1 MPEQSHQ
8 SKQLVDDSGLDSL
21 DLSPEELIW
30 LSTDTSADH
39 LQETSQWEQMYAAT
53 TSSGTLKRKQQD
65 SVPVTPFQ
73 QMPESN
79 LRARCM
85 DNDPSSLIEEASGR
99 SSPPCKKRLGS
110 ADMNSETS
118 SSGSSRPVGSIGQL
132 RTQTSIASKLNCT
145 DHQSR
150 SQDASEGIRF
160 PALIGEMTA
169 IGIAMCRGTGIIRT
183 GDRVLLS
190 RTSPTVQHGKS
201 THARHYASNLHAKDN
216 TIVRIYRKDGKEVGK
231 LSSEYALFV
240 KTLLDQELCQFE
252 GTIVYT
258 KDCIS
263 MLDEIILT
271 LHVSLVREAFQ
282 VTDPHRMGVAD
293 TESADAIARVRSR
306 KLALAS
312 IIQRVGIDLGVSTN
326 SIQETSQP
334 HGSNANLTDNAQVS
348 GSDLAMV
355 YKRASLLENVVGSM
369 QPSPGMLVE
378 LHDYQAT
385 ALAFMY
391 AKENRAEMDL
401 TGISPLWTTLS
412 TTDGNKFYYNKYSGE
427 LSLQAPKELHCSGGI
442 LADEMGLGKTIEM
455 LALIHSSRQKLD
467 AVSKKLGEKR
477 SSHATLVVCPV
488 NILSQW
494 RDEVRRVFAP
504 GVIDV
509 DVYYGS
515 ERILADRF
523 MYAKK
528 TSPHIIV
535 TTYGTLASD
544 FAKASGDSP
553 LFAIEWHRVVL
564 DEAHYIKERTTKAAK
579 AACGLSAVNRWTV
592 TGTPIVNRLDDIY
605 SLIHFLRV
613 EPWCQFS
620 FWNSFV
626 TVPFDKR
633 DSSALEIV
641 QTILEPLIIRRMKN
655 MRNKDGDLI
664 VKLLPK
670 TIDITY
676 LDFPSDEL
684 EIYTSLANHSRQ
696 RLMDLKIIG
705 KADYMHVFQLLSR
718 MRQMCDHP
726 LLIKMRSEADATINA
741 SALNMSLEDLIR
753 NYSAQDTSA
762 EFSAEIASTIASS
775 SSRECPICF
784 EINVGSVVFP
794 CLHTICLPCI
804 DDLIEKRAERGEEA
818 VLCPMCRNPCAESE
832 LMRML
837 DNQTPEKTNQTTN
850 VVSSDVQLQPIRF
863 RSSAKLNALLKD
875 LLAIRSSDQSIK
887 SVVFS
892 QWTSMLGLVE
902 VSLKQHNIT
911 FVRMDGSLSQRAR
924 EKVLNSFNTDKD
936 TTILLATLR
945 STGVGLNLTVA
956 SRVFMLDP
964 WWNESVELQAIDR
977 VHRIGQ
983 TRHVYVTRYIMRDSV
998 EEKMLAIQHRKS
1010 QLAGAITSSELQ
1022 KTQLDELMTLFD

>member
-477 SSHATLVVCPV
+477 SSHAT
-488 NILSQW
+488 
-494 RDEVRRVFAP
+494 DEVRRVFAP

-775 SSRECPICF
+775 SSRECPV
-784 EINVGSVVFP
+784 N
-794 CLHTICLPCI
+794 
-804 DDLIEKRAERGEEA
+804 DLIEKRAERGEEA

-945 STGVGLNLTVA
+945 STG
-956 SRVFMLDP
+956 
-964 WWNESVELQAIDR
+964 ELQAIDR